1 MPRSSSA
8 VWLIS
13 EVIDVFMTVESSFKS
28 FEQCNIMMYIIVI
41 IAYVKIVTNRYI
53 YLHIHDK
60 YKTHH

>member
-28 FEQCNIMMYIIVI
+28 FEQC
-41 IAYVKIVTNRYI
+41 
-53 YLHIHDK
+53 K
-60 YKTHH
+60 YYDVHHSNHSIC